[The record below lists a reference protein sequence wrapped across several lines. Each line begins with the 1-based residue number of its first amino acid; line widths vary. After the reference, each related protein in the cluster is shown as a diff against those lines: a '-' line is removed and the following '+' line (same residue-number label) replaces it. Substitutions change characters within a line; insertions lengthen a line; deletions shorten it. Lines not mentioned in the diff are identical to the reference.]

1 VPSFKVFV
9 DANVLYAMP
18 LCDTV
23 LRLAERDLFRLLLS
37 YDVLHEATRNLVA
50 DNRCTSESAERRRQS
65 IMDAFEDC
73 FVSGYGE
80 LTDSMTCDP
89 KDRHVLAAAVVGGAD
104 QIVTVNVKDF
114 PRASTDPYG
123 VEVVSPDTFLQN
135 VLDLYPQ
142 ETIEEII
149 DQAASLRRP
158 TYSVPEVLAALSRT
172 VPNFAQNVMTALA
185 AQHGGF
191 GKLGA
196 AVAAELGLS
205 ALTKARSRGNRG
217 ELRERM
223 LFVDEV
229 VAGFA
234 RNSGLGRLQ
243 ALVERLEP
251 LLASGRHGIA
261 VLGALPPESDVE
273 ALSQRGI
280 GVAWVARWNPEIE
293 FAGSQLALRIAPWL
307 F

>member
-37 YDVLHEATRNLVA
+37 DDVLHEATRNLVA
-50 DNRCTSESAERRRQS
+50 DERCTEENAERRGRN
-65 IMDAFEDC
+65 IRAAFEDC
-73 FVSGYGE
+73 FVSDYRT
-80 LTDSMTCDP
+80 LIDSMTCDP
-89 KDRHVLAAAVVGGAD
+89 KDRHVLAAAVIGGAD
-104 QIVTVNVKDF
+104 QIVTANVKDF
-114 PRASTDPYG
+114 TRASTDPYG

-149 DQAASLRRP
+149 DQAASLRSP
-158 TYSVPEVLAALSRT
+158 THSVAEVLAALSRT
-172 VPNFAQNVMTALA
+172 VPNFAQNVMAALA

-196 AVAAELGLS
+196 AVAAEMGLS
-205 ALTKARSRGNRG
+205 ALTTARSRRDRG
-217 ELRERM
+217 ELRDGM

-251 LLASGRHGIA
+251 FLASGRDGIA
-261 VLGALPPESDVE
+261 VLGALPPEPDVE
-273 ALSQRGI
+273 ALTQSGI
-280 GVAWVARWNPEIE
+280 GVAWVTRWNPEIE
-293 FAGSQLALRIAPWL
+293 FAGCQLALRIAPWL